1 MKADTSASSHRTKL
15 SRFLLAYR
23 MAPHAT
29 TEQTPAS
36 MLLGH
41 PVRTRL
47 ALVTS
52 DVRQTVDDRTL
63 VNATQRFREFRDGE
77 SVWVRNYR
85 STIPW
90 IKGWILE
97 RSGPL
102 SYTVAIAGN
111 VIWKRHVSQIRA
123 AEEDDDTA
131 SEENHTSASKGNT
144 RPLTHES
151 REQHTEQQ
159 TAQQQPPR
167 PRAEEE
173 AEIGTPV
180 RNRTNSPK
188 RQEQGER
195 ATPPE
200 EDIEGETDDASANT
214 GRASISDDGTS
225 RTGFFGCSR
234 SATTSTGEATAQVA
248 F

>member
-1 MKADTSASSHRTKL
+1 
-15 SRFLLAYR
+15 

-63 VNATQRFREFRDGE
+63 VNATQRFCEFRNGE

-90 IKGWILE
+90 IRGWILE

-102 SYTVAIAGN
+102 SYTVAIGGN

-131 SEENHTSASKGNT
+131 AEENHTSTSKGNS

-159 TAQQQPPR
+159 TAQQPPPR

-180 RNRTNSPK
+180 RNRTNSPES
-188 RQEQGER
+188 QEQGER
-195 ATPPE
+195 ATPRE
-200 EDIEGETDDASANT
+200 ED
-214 GRASISDDGTS
+214 TS
-225 RTGFFGCSR
+225 RVRPTTPSPTPVGPQ
-234 SATTSTGEATAQVA
+234 SATTPRPEPVSVA
-248 F
+248 AHLNQRQRPRWHSEYEVEYC